1 LNINSIDLNHPGNSK
16 GYSII
21 SGQKKF
27 CYLLDNEF
35 QNNQKSKVIKFCNYS
50 DTVIWDGMYL
60 DSELK
65 DKRGWGHSSVEQG
78 IDIANNIEVKNF
90 LISHHS
96 PLREDTDIET
106 LKKNISTNKVKFA
119 SENEVI
125 EF

>member
-1 LNINSIDLNHPGNSK
+1 
-16 GYSII
+16 
-21 SGQKKF
+21 
-27 CYLLDNEF
+27 
-35 QNNQKSKVIKFCNYS
+35 
-50 DTVIWDGMYL
+50 MYL

-65 DKRGWGHSSVEQG
+65 DKKGWGHSSVEQG
-78 IDIANNIEVKNF
+78 VDIANNIEVKNF